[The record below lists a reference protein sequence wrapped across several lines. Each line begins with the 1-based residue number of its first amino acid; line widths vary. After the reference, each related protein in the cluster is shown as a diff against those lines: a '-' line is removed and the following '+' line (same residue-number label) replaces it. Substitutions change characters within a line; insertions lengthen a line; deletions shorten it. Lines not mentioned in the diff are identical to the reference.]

1 MIADLP
7 LMKNLHT
14 ALAKSSL
21 IPFRLTAA
29 MLATDVT
36 IQKTFFFRSSSTLI
50 IWSKTIEDTMK
61 IVKSLDK
68 SGLLIED
75 ISETIK
81 NEAK

>member
-21 IPFRLTAA
+21 IPFRLIAA

-36 IQKTFFFRSSSTLI
+36 IQKTFFF
-50 IWSKTIEDTMK
+50 
-61 IVKSLDK
+61 LDQVQH
-68 SGLLIED
+68 
-75 ISETIK
+75 
-81 NEAK
+81 

>member
-1 MIADLP
+1 MWLF
-7 LMKNLHT
+7 KKH
-14 ALAKSSL
+14 
-21 IPFRLTAA
+21 
-29 MLATDVT
+29 
-36 IQKTFFFRSSSTLI
+36 FFFRSSSTLI